1 MSMATNQFESPG
13 GGAAAETDA
22 LQVAVSTAAS
32 LRGLSVLD
40 RERFEEHLREFT
52 AEYRPC
58 GPTERALVRDLA
70 RQAAA
75 VDRWGAG
82 AEAVERT
89 AARKLPGLATFP
101 DGDDFANDALLAG
114 AMATDAAHQCERH
127 SLARSRAF
135 CRTLAKLEQLQAKRN
150 SREVMVIPSPFAD
163 EAACQDY
170 LSIRLRRD
178 SYRCGH
184 CGSTTGSYLPSRQIW
199 ECGKCRKQFGLRSGT
214 VMAGSALS
222 LFTWSEA
229 IRLVLWRPTI
239 GAAELAEKIGLKRI
253 ATVRSMMLK
262 IRTALA
268 AEDAS
273 ERLAGLDRHF
283 ASN

>member
-1 MSMATNQFESPG
+1 MLRNTNQFESPG
-13 GGAAAETDA
+13 VGAAAETVA
-22 LQVAVSTAAS
+22 SQVVVSTATS
-32 LRGLSVLD
+32 PRIHPVLD
-40 RERFEEHLREFT
+40 RERFEEYLREFT
-52 AEYRPC
+52 AEHRPC
-58 GPTERALVRDLA
+58 GPTEHALVRDLA

-75 VDRWGAG
+75 VDRWGAA

-89 AARKLPGLATFP
+89 AACKLPGLATFP
-101 DGDDFANDALLAG
+101 EGDDFAKDASLAG
-114 AMATDAAHQCERH
+114 AMATDVAHQCERH

-135 CRTLAKLEQLQAKRN
+135 CRTLAKLEQLQAKRH
-150 SREVMVIPSPFAD
+150 SREVIVMPSPFAD
-163 EAACQDY
+163 EVACQEF

-184 CGSTTGSYLPSRQIW
+184 CGSTTGSYLPSRQMW

-214 VMAGSALS
+214 VMADSALS

-229 IRLVLWRPTI
+229 IRLMLWRPTI

-253 ATVRSMMLK
+253 ATVRKMMAK

>member
-1 MSMATNQFESPG
+1 MSTNTNQFESPG
-13 GGAAAETDA
+13 VGVAAEMDT

-32 LRGLSVLD
+32 PRIHPVLD

-52 AEYRPC
+52 AEHRPC
-58 GPTERALVRDLA
+58 GPTEHALVRDLA

-75 VDRWGAG
+75 VDRWGAA

-89 AARKLPGLATFP
+89 AACKLPGLATFP

-150 SREVMVIPSPFAD
+150 SREVMVMQSPFAD
-163 EAACQDY
+163 EVECEEY
-170 LSIRLRRD
+170 LSARLRRD
-178 SYRCGH
+178 SYRCGR
-184 CGSTTGSYLPSRQIW
+184 CGGTTGSYLPSRQMW

-253 ATVRSMMLK
+253 ATVRSMMVK